1 MWSRARFRL
10 ALLVFVAFLGL
21 VIYTADIGK
30 GPRYWG
36 WLARVPLG
44 DKFCHAGFMLTLT
57 ALSNLTAPD
66 VAGTRAASK
75 CADPPGDRHR
85 FDPGPRRKSCSQIWI
100 PRSGLRK
107 LLEPVR
113 GSDRDRLRRPDQR
126 DGCQHRPRGTPGPE
140 APPRE

>member
-1 MWSRARFRL
+1 MHDSPVRWSRARCRL

-57 ALSNLTAPD
+57 ALSNLALGCRR
-66 VAGTRAASK
+66 ARAASD
-75 CADPPGDRHR
+75 ALLLGTVIVSILVLAEE
-85 FDPGPRRKSCSQIWI
+85 FSQIWI
-100 PRSGLRK
+100 PGRDFE
-107 LLEPVR
+107 LLDLSADLI
-113 GSDRDRLRRPDQR
+113 GI
-126 DGCQHRPRGTPGPE
+126 
-140 APPRE
+140 

>member
-1 MWSRARFRL
+1 MHDFPARWSRARFRL

-57 ALSNLTAPD
+57 ALSNLAPQHGNG
-66 VAGTRAASK
+66 VSRSREFAYT
-75 CADPPGDRHR
+75 
-85 FDPGPRRKSCSQIWI
+85 SQT
-100 PRSGLRK
+100 SL
-107 LLEPVR
+107 
-113 GSDRDRLRRPDQR
+113 
-126 DGCQHRPRGTPGPE
+126 
-140 APPRE
+140 